1 MPKPEIK
8 IDRVCRQIL
17 DRSGLEPDVI
27 DHVASG
33 PLMLRS
39 ALERARQSRS
49 AERGIDAPY
58 PYRSLVGR
66 LAAFTAFLALSIFGY
81 FAISST
87 ILPESAREQNEIS
100 VPASVPAGA
109 RPITPSDGV
118 VSEQTA
124 SRAPQIH
131 KASIRERSPRKISV
145 SRQAAALADVDAGT
159 PAEFVSLG
167 LRSTAEQ
174 ASGGGRVV
182 RVDLPAASL
191 FAMGID
197 VPLENGAESVRA
209 DLIIGP
215 DGVTR
220 AVKLVE

>member
-1 MPKPEIK
+1 MNSKRKTLIESVSK
-8 IDRVCRQIL
+8 GLFV
-17 DRSGLEPDVI
+17 RSGLE
-27 DHVASG
+27 ASTVELIATD
-33 PLMLRS
+33 PS
-39 ALERARQSRS
+39 ALDAVMSRISEQQAVTSDVVSPRRMWRQRAF
-49 AERGIDAPY
+49 AGFA
-58 PYRSLVGR
+58 SLLIFAV
-66 LAAFTAFLALSIFGY
+66 FGY
-81 FAISST
+81 FMLVSDGPID
-87 ILPESAREQNEIS
+87 SASKIDVE
-100 VPASVPAGA
+100 VPAVTPAGV
-109 RPITPSDGV
+109 RPITPPDGV

-124 SRAPQIH
+124 SRAPQFYS
-131 KASIRERSPRKISV
+131 ASLRERAPKKRPV
-145 SRQAAALADVDAGT
+145 RPQATARSEADAVE

-197 VPLENGAESVRA
+197 VPIENGAESVRA